1 MTIQENF
8 SLKSFNTFGLDVKT
22 RWYAEVHSTEELLKV
37 LNDNKVKNEKKLI
50 LGGGSN
56 MLFTGDFDGVVI
68 RNRIDKIEIVSEDED
83 YVILTSGAGLNWHSF
98 VLYTVE
104 HNYQGL
110 ENLSLIPGCV
120 GAAPI
125 QNIGAYGVEIRN
137 TFQSLHALSMEDGK
151 VHSFDAE
158 TCRFGYRDSI
168 FKHEGKNKYCILDVT
183 FRLNK
188 KGKLNTSY
196 GAIEDQLKLMNVS
209 EPNLKDVS
217 NAVIAIR
224 KSKLPDPKVIG
235 NAGSFFKNPEIYGE
249 QFEKLVKEFPGLV
262 GYPSGGMMKLAAGWL
277 IEQCGW
283 KGKRVGNVGMHE
295 KQALVL
301 VNYGGASGGELLA
314 HAESVKESVLRKFG
328 VLLEMEVNII

>member
-1 MTIQENF
+1 
-8 SLKSFNTFGLDVKT
+8 V
-22 RWYAEVHSTEELLKV
+22 EVHSTEELLKV
-37 LNDNKVKNEKKLI
+37 LNDDKIKNEKKLI

-68 RNRIDKIEIVSEDED
+68 LNRLVKIEKVSEDED
-83 YVILTSGAGLNWHSF
+83 HVFITAGAGLNWHSF
-98 VLYTVE
+98 VLYTVD

-137 TFQSLHALSMEDGK
+137 TFQSLNALNIEEGK
-151 VHSFDAE
+151 IHQFDNE
-158 TCRFGYRDSI
+158 SCRFGYRDSI
-168 FKHEGKNKYCILDVT
+168 FKQEGKNKYCILDVT
-183 FRLNK
+183 FCLNK

-224 KSKLPDPKVIG
+224 KSKLPDPQVIG
-235 NAGSFFKNPEIYGE
+235 NAGSFFKNPEIPGE

-262 GYPSGGMMKLAAGWL
+262 GYPSGGKVKLAAGWL

-283 KGKRVGNVGMHE
+283 KGKRIGNVGMHE

-314 HAESVKESVLRKFG
+314 HAVSVRESVFKKFG
-328 VLLEMEVNII
+328 VELEMEVNII